1 MPINITAFGLIS
13 EFISGTISVDKVN
26 DTDSLRKHLAA
37 QFPSLKDINYAIA
50 VDKKII
56 SVNTL
61 IEENATIALLPP
73 FSGG

>member
-1 MPINITAFGLIS
+1 MPINITAFGQIS

-26 DTDSLRKHLAA
+26 DTDSLRKHLVV

>member
-13 EFISGTISVDKVN
+13 EIISGTISVDKVK
-26 DTDSLRKHLAA
+26 DTDSLRKHLTA
-37 QFPSLKDINYAIA
+37 QFPSLKDINYAIS

-56 SVNTL
+56 SDNTL